1 MKESFVTIWR
11 EKVEKVAQKCSP
23 IEVFNLIKN
32 IESDTYS
39 EEEKNKF
46 AQQLQNMNFKDINAV
61 WYIGLMIGDIQK
73 GIFDNRGSLNLI
85 NSVSQVTG
93 CLNSESYWSNVWNND
108 ITSDESKNLKELASL
123 MSDLVRYL

>member
-1 MKESFVTIWR
+1 MKQSFIKLWR

-23 IEVFNLIKN
+23 IEAFNLIKN

-46 AQQLQNMNFKDINAV
+46 AQQLQEINFKDINAV

-73 GIFDNRGSLNLI
+73 SIFDNRGNLNLI
-85 NSVSQVTG
+85 NSVSQVKG
-93 CLNSESYWSNVWNND
+93 CLNSESYWNNVWNND

-123 MSDLVRYL
+123 MNDLVHYL